1 MEILFK
7 INIKDKIIY
16 ETWPESVSFEDYS
29 KMKNKQFS
37 HPDFDAEFNV
47 ITDLRKVDM
56 KFDESFILNI
66 ISFIKENSDFM
77 MHRKS
82 ALVADSPQLVAS
94 SLFFGQ
100 RMRDL
105 PVKVSIFST
114 LEAAIKWV
122 KEKWR

>member
-1 MEILFK
+1 MEIIFK
-7 INIKDKIIY
+7 IEIKDRIIY
-16 ETWPESVSFEDYS
+16 ETWPEMLSFDDYC

-37 HPDFDAEFNV
+37 HQDFDPEFNV

-66 ISFIKENSDFM
+66 ISFIKENPDFM
-77 MHRKS
+77 KHKKS

-100 RMRDL
+100 KMRDL
-105 PVKVSIFST
+105 TVKVSIFST
-114 LEAAIKWV
+114 LEAAIKWI